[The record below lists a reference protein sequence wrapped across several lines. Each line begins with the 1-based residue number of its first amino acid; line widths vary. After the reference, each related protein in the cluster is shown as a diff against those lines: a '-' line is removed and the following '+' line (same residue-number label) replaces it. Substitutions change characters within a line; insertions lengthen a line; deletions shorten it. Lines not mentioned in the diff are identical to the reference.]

1 LRQREQTLYESE
13 QLINSLSLRVNYF
26 ICEKFMDKVDTVY
39 TAARYRNLN
48 DGFDAI
54 IDEANRECSQDDQR
68 GAFSDDDI

>member
-1 LRQREQTLYESE
+1 
-13 QLINSLSLRVNYF
+13 
-26 ICEKFMDKVDTVY
+26 MDKVYTVY

-68 GAFSDDDI
+68 GAFSDDEI